1 MTDKEEDKLK
11 GEQNYFGWLR
21 AVQASLAEK
30 GCFRKAELK
39 ETKSQEANGIK
50 TFPGREIDSNKEDTA
65 LAVVT
70 KNVSQDI
77 LGLIP
82 PDVQSAM
89 DILNWLQIRQVVNPI
104 RLFSW
109 TPVQQ
114 TISSP
119 TNRVKTTELRRELC
133 KMQTVSH
140 LKLLVP
146 AQ

>member
-1 MTDKEEDKLK
+1 MTDKEENKLK
-11 GEQNYFGWLR
+11 GEQNYLGWLR

-70 KNVSQDI
+70 KHVSLDN

-82 PDVQSAM
+82 PPPM
-89 DILNWLQIRQVVNPI
+89 
-104 RLFSW
+104 FSRPW
-109 TPVQQ
+109 TF
-114 TISSP
+114 
-119 TNRVKTTELRRELC
+119 
-133 KMQTVSH
+133 
-140 LKLLVP
+140 
-146 AQ
+146 